1 MLEGLPVTLSQVRT
15 LERVPCDACCLG
27 KAIRQKFPTATR
39 LAKAPL
45 ERLHLDIMGPF
56 SVRGMHHEYYVLVLV
71 DEYSG
76 YGAAVPIRSKSE
88 APDVVK
94 SIILQWMT
102 LLSGMSFKCLRSDRA
117 KEFLVGWFE
126 TWLSEL
132 GVIHELSVAYTP
144 QQNGTAERYNGVI
157 GGIARSLLIESK
169 LTKSF

>member
-1 MLEGLPVTLSQVRT
+1 M
-15 LERVPCDACCLG
+15 G

-88 APDVVK
+88 APAVVK
-94 SIILQWMT
+94 SIILQ
-102 LLSGMSFKCLRSDRA
+102 
-117 KEFLVGWFE
+117 
-126 TWLSEL
+126 
-132 GVIHELSVAYTP
+132 
-144 QQNGTAERYNGVI
+144 
-157 GGIARSLLIESK
+157 
-169 LTKSF
+169 